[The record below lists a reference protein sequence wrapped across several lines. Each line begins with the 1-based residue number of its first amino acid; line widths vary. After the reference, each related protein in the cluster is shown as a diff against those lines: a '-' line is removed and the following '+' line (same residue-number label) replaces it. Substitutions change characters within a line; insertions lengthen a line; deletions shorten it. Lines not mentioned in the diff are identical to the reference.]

1 MSSQLSTQEKYNRLS
16 LNLKVKK
23 IDANS
28 LRALIV
34 TNHLNEVSDSLS
46 NCIGEVFIFLNDIN
60 KKDLDYDKIIEW
72 SINKSTSD
80 NQIYEFFQ
88 ELDDLLAMQN
98 DAYVNYLD
106 LDDSSR
112 VYKEFIEYT
121 YFWEKTNYFE
131 ANWLGSGARPED
143 IPGFV
148 EREFTRFG
156 SDNPIKDEWR
166 EVHFSEISQISDQ
179 LVILHKYCNDKDN
192 LFYHDGRF
200 LNEELIHCI
209 ESEDNSF
216 WADAISI
223 QLGDNNLVLLTAE
236 GGGDYMFYLVEWTG
250 NDFKFI
256 EKLEEDSDIPQLFGG
271 DDYTKLEELTKL
283 FSTIL
288 KTKE

>member
-1 MSSQLSTQEKYNRLS
+1 MWDQLTL
-16 LNLKVKK
+16 
-23 IDANS
+23 
-28 LRALIV
+28 LI
-34 TNHLNEVSDSLS
+34 L
-46 NCIGEVFIFLNDIN
+46 EVFIFLNDIN

-192 LFYHDGRF
+192 LFHYDGRF

-256 EKLEEDSDIPQLFGG
+256 EKLEEDSDIPQLYGG
-271 DDYTKLEELTKL
+271 GDYTKLEELTKL